1 MHWLN
6 LFLNMRRPLQFQGK
20 GMSFKVGSL
29 TSEASAK
36 CVKTDLSLL
45 FYREV
50 LNCIS
55 YCEVG
60 VDILLHGYG
69 YFCSLH
75 KQFCHGF
82 FWRVAQ
88 AQKGKTKETQ
98 EPNIM
103 CCLRHFWLMLDNA
116 LIQEEAQEYTHEDSI
131 GLLLFGT
138 VFFSQTDTK
147 SDIFLRWKSSVC

>member
-6 LFLNMRRPLQFQGK
+6 LFLNMHRPLQFQGK

-29 TSEASAK
+29 TSDASTK
-36 CVKTDLSLL
+36 FVKTDLSLL

-88 AQKGKTKETQ
+88 AQKGKNEG
-98 EPNIM
+98 
-103 CCLRHFWLMLDNA
+103 NA
-116 LIQEEAQEYTHEDSI
+116 RAKHNVLSTAFLADAGQCFDPRRGTRIYSRRFDWA
-131 GLLLFGT
+131 LVFGT
-138 VFFSQTDTK
+138 VFFSQTQKVTFSFDE
-147 SDIFLRWKSSVC
+147 RAVC